1 MTKVTLESFLL
12 FRYMIFHWTIFSFLN
27 RNLQKDF
34 SSVNN
39 KQTEESAILI
49 QKIWRGY
56 KARQSMKDIAIK
68 LQNMR
73 TQDYIELVALLICSV
88 AIFFHL

>member
-1 MTKVTLESFLL
+1 MILSFA
-12 FRYMIFHWTIFSFLN
+12 HFSFPN

-34 SSVNN
+34 SSLNN

-68 LQNMR
+68 LQNKR
-73 TQDYIELVALLICSV
+73 TQDYIE
-88 AIFFHL
+88 

>member
-1 MTKVTLESFLL
+1 MIFDWTNLSLL
-12 FRYMIFHWTIFSFLN
+12 F

-34 SSVNN
+34 SSLNN
-39 KQTEESAILI
+39 KQTEESAIII

-68 LQNMR
+68 LQNQR
-73 TQDYIELVALLICSV
+73 TQDYIEYVGTIGF
-88 AIFFHL
+88 IKIIIH